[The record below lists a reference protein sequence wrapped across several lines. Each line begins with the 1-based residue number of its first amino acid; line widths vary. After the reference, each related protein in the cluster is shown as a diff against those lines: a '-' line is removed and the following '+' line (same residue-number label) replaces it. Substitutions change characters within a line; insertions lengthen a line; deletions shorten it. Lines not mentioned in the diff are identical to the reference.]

1 MRPRVTVFWRLVV
14 GLAAVSVLA
23 MAATAAFLYVRFD
36 SIDTRFRD
44 DTLRSF
50 AEILARDIQSSKEPI
65 PIAVEATA
73 DRISEAGGTFAIIS
87 PTRGVIASSN
97 GINSALF
104 PLEQVNERLFVLPR
118 TLRNKRPVYGLSL
131 RIPDQSQPFFVQVA
145 FPSNPVVYDSVLE
158 EFIQDVA
165 WIWFVFL
172 LVILATN
179 LVVARIALKPLG
191 EAVREVERIGPGSVA
206 LRLTEG
212 KLPEDILVLV
222 RAVNQALGRL
232 QSGFRSLEEFVADV
246 AHELRTPLAVIKAQ
260 LAISEIP
267 LARVLEEDFFRM
279 ERLVQQL
286 LDRMRLNGIR
296 FEDDEVLELGEVAR
310 EVVGFLAPL
319 AIAKGRSV
327 EVLGGEKPVQIVGAR
342 DYIFRALRNLIE
354 NGIEYAPP
362 GSTVS
367 VIVNDPPSI
376 AVLDHGPGFSDAMLA
391 AQGRPCE
398 QFRSGR
404 QGGIGLGLSIVQ
416 RTMIAHKG
424 ELSIANHSEGALVTM
439 RFPAADRRSNRRRPP
454 QISQT
459 KNTKQP

>member
-1 MRPRVTVFWRLVV
+1 MRLRGTVFWRLVV

-50 AEILARDIQSSKEPI
+50 AETLARDIQSSQEPI
-65 PIAVEATA
+65 PTAVQSTA
-73 DRISEAGGTFAIIS
+73 ARISEAGGMFAIVS
-87 PTRGVIASSN
+87 PTQGVVASSS
-97 GINSALF
+97 GINAALF
-104 PLEQVNERLFVLPR
+104 PLEQLEERLFALPR

-131 RIPDQSQPFFVQVA
+131 RTHDRPQPLFVQVA
-145 FPSNPVVYDSVLE
+145 FPSNPVIYDSVLE

-172 LVILATN
+172 LGILGTN
-179 LVVARIALKPLG
+179 LAVARIALKPLG
-191 EAVREVERIGPGSVA
+191 EAVEQVERIGPGSVTI
-206 LRLTEG
+206 RLTEG
-212 KLPEDILVLV
+212 KLPGDVLVLV
-222 RAVNQALGRL
+222 KAVNHALDRL

-260 LAISEIP
+260 LAVSDTP
-267 LARVLEEDFFRM
+267 LARVLEQDFFRM

-296 FEDDEVLELGEVAR
+296 FETDDVVELGEVAR
-310 EVVGFLAPL
+310 EVVSFLAPL
-319 AIAKGRSV
+319 AIAKGRSI
-327 EVLGGEKPVQIVGAR
+327 EVLGGELPIQIVGAR

-354 NGIEYAPP
+354 NGIEYTPP
-362 GSTVS
+362 DSTVS
-367 VIVNDPPSI
+367 VILSDAPSI
-376 AVLDHGPGFSDAMLA
+376 AVLDHGSGFPPAMLV
-391 AQGRPCE
+391 AQGRPRE

-404 QGGIGLGLSIVQ
+404 QGGVGLGLSIVQ

-424 ELSIANHSEGALVTM
+424 ELEIANHSEGALVTM
-439 RFPAADRRSNRRRPP
+439 RFPATDRIP
-454 QISQT
+454 I
-459 KNTKQP
+459 

>member
-1 MRPRVTVFWRLVV
+1 MRLRGTVFGRLVF
-14 GLAAVSVLA
+14 GLGAVSVLA

-36 SIDTRFRD
+36 LIDTRFRD

-50 AEILARDIQSSKEPI
+50 AEILARDIQSSTEPV

-73 DRISEAGGTFAIIS
+73 DRISEAGGTFAVIS
-87 PTRGVIASSN
+87 PTQGVIASSS
-97 GINSALF
+97 GISAALF
-104 PLEQVNERLFVLPR
+104 PLEQVDERLFALPR

-131 RIPDQSQPFFVQVA
+131 RIHDRPQPLFVQVA

-191 EAVREVERIGPGSVA
+191 EAAEQVERIGPGSVSI
-206 LRLTEG
+206 RLKEG
-212 KLPEDILVLV
+212 KLPGDILVLV
-222 RAVNQALGRL
+222 KAVNQALDRL

-260 LAISEIP
+260 LAVSATP
-267 LARVLEEDFFRM
+267 LARVLEQDFYRM

-286 LDRMRLNGIR
+286 LDRMRLNGIW
-296 FEDDEVLELGEVAR
+296 FEVDEMLELGEVAR
-310 EVVGFLAPL
+310 EVAGFLAPL
-319 AIAKGRSV
+319 AIAKGRSI
-327 EVLGGEKPVQIVGAR
+327 EVLGGEMPVKIVGAR
-342 DYIFRALRNLIE
+342 DYIFRALRNLVE
-354 NGIEYAPP
+354 NGIEHAPP
-362 GSTVS
+362 ESTVS
-367 VIVNDPPSI
+367 VIVNDAPSI
-376 AVLDHGPGFSDAMLA
+376 AVRDHGPGFSAAMLA
-391 AQGRPCE
+391 AQGHPLE

-404 QGGIGLGLSIVQ
+404 QGGVGLGLSIVQ

-424 ELSIANHSEGALVTM
+424 ELEIANHSEGAVVTM
-439 RFPAADRRSNRRRPP
+439 RFPPHD
-454 QISQT
+454 
-459 KNTKQP
+459 

>member
-1 MRPRVTVFWRLVV
+1 MRFRGTVFWRLVV

-50 AEILARDIQSSKEPI
+50 AETLARDIQSSQEPI
-65 PIAVEATA
+65 PIAVQPTA
-73 DRISEAGGTFAIIS
+73 ARISEAGGTFAIVS
-87 PTRGVIASSN
+87 PTQGVVASSD
-97 GINSALF
+97 GISAALF
-104 PLEQVNERLFVLPR
+104 PLEQVDERLFALPR
-118 TLRNKRPVYGLSL
+118 MLRNKRPVYGLSL
-131 RIPDQSQPFFVQVA
+131 RINDRSQPLFAQVA
-145 FPSNPVVYDSVLE
+145 FPSSPVLYDSVLE

-172 LVILATN
+172 LAILATN

-191 EAVREVERIGPGSVA
+191 EAVEQVERIGPGSVTI
-206 LRLTEG
+206 RLTEG
-212 KLPEDILVLV
+212 KLPGDVLVLV
-222 RAVNQALGRL
+222 KAVNHALDRL

-260 LAISEIP
+260 LAVSEMP
-267 LARVLEEDFFRM
+267 LARLLEQDFLRM

-296 FEDDEVLELGEVAR
+296 FEADDVIELGEVAR

-319 AIAKGRSV
+319 AIARGRSI
-327 EVLGGEKPVQIVGAR
+327 EVLGGELPVQIVGAR

-354 NGIEYAPP
+354 NGIEYTPVD
-362 GSTVS
+362 STVS
-367 VIVNDPPSI
+367 VILSGTPSI
-376 AVLDHGPGFSDAMLA
+376 AVRDHGPGFPPAMLA
-391 AQGRPCE
+391 AQGRPRE

-404 QGGIGLGLSIVQ
+404 QGGVGLGLSIVQ

-424 ELSIANHSEGALVTM
+424 ELEIANYSEGALVTM
-439 RFPAADRRSNRRRPP
+439 RFPARDRIP
-454 QISQT
+454 
-459 KNTKQP
+459 K

>member
-1 MRPRVTVFWRLVV
+1 MRFRGTVFWRLLI

-50 AEILARDIQSSKEPI
+50 AETLAQDIQSSQEPI
-65 PIAVEATA
+65 PIAVQSTA
-73 DRISEAGGTFAIIS
+73 ARISEAGGTFAIVS
-87 PTRGVIASSN
+87 PTQGVVASSG
-97 GINSALF
+97 GINAALF
-104 PLEQVNERLFVLPR
+104 PLDQVDERLFALPR

-131 RIPDQSQPFFVQVA
+131 RIHGRPLPLFVQVA
-145 FPSNPVVYDSVLE
+145 FPANPVLYDSVLE

-172 LVILATN
+172 LGILATN
-179 LVVARIALKPLG
+179 LAVARIALKPLG
-191 EAVREVERIGPGSVA
+191 EAVEQVERIGLGSVTI
-206 LRLTEG
+206 RLTEG
-212 KLPEDILVLV
+212 KMPGDVLVLV
-222 RAVNQALGRL
+222 QAVNHALDRL

-260 LAISEIP
+260 LAVSETP
-267 LARVLEEDFFRM
+267 LARVLEQDFFSM

-296 FEDDEVLELGEVAR
+296 FEADDVIELGEVAR

-319 AIAKGRSV
+319 AIARGRSI
-327 EVLGGEKPVQIVGAR
+327 EVLGGELPVQIVGAR

-354 NGIEYAPP
+354 NGIEHTPVD
-362 GSTVS
+362 STVS
-367 VIVNDPPSI
+367 VILSGTPSI
-376 AVLDHGPGFSDAMLA
+376 AVRDHGPGFPPAMLV
-391 AQGRPCE
+391 AQGRPQE

-404 QGGIGLGLSIVQ
+404 QGGVGLGLSIVQ
-416 RTMIAHKG
+416 RTMIAHQG
-424 ELSIANHSEGALVTM
+424 ELEIANYSEGALVTM
-439 RFPAADRRSNRRRPP
+439 RFPARD
-454 QISQT
+454 QLLG
-459 KNTKQP
+459 

>member
-1 MRPRVTVFWRLVV
+1 MTMRFRGTVFWRLIV

-50 AEILARDIQSSKEPI
+50 AETLARDIQSSQEPI
-65 PIAVEATA
+65 PIAVQPTA
-73 DRISEAGGTFAIIS
+73 ARISEAGGTFAIVS
-87 PTRGVIASSN
+87 PTQGVVASSA
-97 GINSALF
+97 GINAALF
-104 PLEQVNERLFVLPR
+104 PLEQVDERLFALPR

-131 RIPDQSQPFFVQVA
+131 RINDWPQPLFSQVA
-145 FPSNPVVYDSVLE
+145 FPSSPVLYDSVLE

-165 WIWFVFL
+165 WIWPVFL

-179 LVVARIALKPLG
+179 LMVARIALKPLG
-191 EAVREVERIGPGSVA
+191 EAVEQVERIGPGSVTI
-206 LRLTEG
+206 RLTEG
-212 KLPEDILVLV
+212 KMPGDVLVLV
-222 RAVNQALGRL
+222 QAVNHALDRL

-260 LAISEIP
+260 LAVAETP
-267 LARVLEEDFFRM
+267 LARVLEQDFFRM

-296 FEDDEVLELGEVAR
+296 FEADDVIELGEVAR

-319 AIAKGRSV
+319 AIARGRSI
-327 EVLGGEKPVQIVGAR
+327 EVLGGELPVQIVGAR

-354 NGIEYAPP
+354 NGIEHTPVD
-362 GSTVS
+362 STVS
-367 VIVNDPPSI
+367 VILSGTPSI
-376 AVLDHGPGFSDAMLA
+376 AVRDHGPGFPPAMLV
-391 AQGRPCE
+391 AQGRPQE

-404 QGGIGLGLSIVQ
+404 QGGVGLGLSIVQ
-416 RTMIAHKG
+416 RTMIAHQG
-424 ELSIANHSEGALVTM
+424 ELEIANYSEGALVTM
-439 RFPAADRRSNRRRPP
+439 RFPARD
-454 QISQT
+454 QLLG
-459 KNTKQP
+459 

>member
-1 MRPRVTVFWRLVV
+1 MRPRGTVFWRLVV

-50 AEILARDIQSSKEPI
+50 AEILARDIQSSKESI
-65 PIAVEATA
+65 PVAIESTA
-73 DRISEAGGTFAIIS
+73 ERISEAGGTFAIVS
-87 PTRGVIASSN
+87 PTQGVIAGSN

-104 PLEQVNERLFVLPR
+104 PLEQVDERLFVLPR

-131 RIPDQSQPFFVQVA
+131 RINDPPQPLFVQVA

-179 LVVARIALKPLG
+179 LVVARIALKPLV
-191 EAVREVERIGPGSVA
+191 EAVQQVERIGPGSVT
-206 LRLTEG
+206 LRLEEG

-222 RAVNQALGRL
+222 KAVNQALDRL

-260 LAISEIP
+260 LAVSETP
-267 LARVLEEDFFRM
+267 LARVLEEDFSRM

-296 FEDDEVLELGEVAR
+296 FEADELLELGDVAR
-310 EVVGFLAPL
+310 EVAGFLAPL
-319 AIAKGRSV
+319 AIAKGRSI
-327 EVLGGEKPVQIVGAR
+327 EVLGGEMPVKIVGAR
-342 DYIFRALRNLIE
+342 DYIFRALRNLVE
-354 NGIEYAPP
+354 NGIEHAPLQ
-362 GSTVS
+362 STVS
-367 VIVNDPPSI
+367 VIVNNAPSI
-376 AVLDHGPGFSDAMLA
+376 AVQDHGPGFSAAILA
-391 AQGRPCE
+391 AQGRPQE

-404 QGGIGLGLSIVQ
+404 QGGVGLGLSIVQ

-424 ELSIANHSEGALVTM
+424 ELEIANHSEGAVVTM
-439 RFPAADRRSNRRRPP
+439 WFPPHG
-454 QISQT
+454 
-459 KNTKQP
+459 

>member
-1 MRPRVTVFWRLVV
+1 MRLRGTVFWRLVV

-23 MAATAAFLYVRFD
+23 MVATAAFLYVRFE

-50 AEILARDIQSSKEPI
+50 AEILERDIQSSDEPI
-65 PIAVEATA
+65 PVAVQSTAARIA
-73 DRISEAGGTFAIIS
+73 EAGGTFAVVS
-87 PTRGVIASSN
+87 PTKGVVASSS
-97 GINSALF
+97 GIVAALF
-104 PLEQVNERLFVLPR
+104 PLEQVEERLFVLPR

-131 RIPDQSQPFFVQVA
+131 RISDQSQPLFVQVA
-145 FPSNPVVYDSVLE
+145 FPSNPVLYNSVLE

-172 LVILATN
+172 LGILATN
-179 LVVARIALKPLG
+179 LAVARIALKPLG
-191 EAVREVERIGPGSVA
+191 EAVEQVERIGPGSVTI
-206 LRLTEG
+206 RLAEG
-212 KLPEDILVLV
+212 KLPGDVLVLV
-222 RAVNQALGRL
+222 KAVNHALDRL

-260 LAISEIP
+260 LAVSDTP
-267 LARVLEEDFFRM
+267 LARVLEQDFSGM

-296 FEDDEVLELGEVAR
+296 FEADDLLDLGEVAR

-319 AIAKGRSV
+319 AIARGRSI
-327 EVLGGEKPVQIVGAR
+327 EVLGGERPVQIVGAR

-354 NGIEYAPP
+354 NGIEHTPP
-362 GSTVS
+362 GSVVS
-367 VIVNDPPSI
+367 VIVSDAPSI
-376 AVLDHGPGFSDAMLA
+376 AVRDRGPGFPAAMLA
-391 AQGRPCE
+391 TQGLPQE

-404 QGGIGLGLSIVQ
+404 QGGVGLGLSIVQ

-424 ELSIANHSEGALVTM
+424 KLEIANYSEGAQITM
-439 RFPAADRRSNRRRPP
+439 RFPP
-454 QISQT
+454 T
-459 KNTKQP
+459 G

>member
-1 MRPRVTVFWRLVV
+1 MRFRGTVFWRLVV

-50 AEILARDIQSSKEPI
+50 AETLARDIQSSQEPI
-65 PIAVEATA
+65 PIAVQPTA
-73 DRISEAGGTFAIIS
+73 ARISEAGGTFAIVS
-87 PTRGVIASSN
+87 PTQGVVASSG
-97 GINSALF
+97 GIRAALF
-104 PLEQVNERLFVLPR
+104 PLEQVDERLFALPR
-118 TLRNKRPVYGLSL
+118 MLRSKRPVYGLSL
-131 RIPDQSQPFFVQVA
+131 RINDRPQPLFAQVA
-145 FPSNPVVYDSVLE
+145 FPSSPVLYDSVLE

-172 LVILATN
+172 LIILATN

-191 EAVREVERIGPGSVA
+191 EAVEQVERIGPGSVTI
-206 LRLTEG
+206 RLTEG
-212 KLPEDILVLV
+212 KLPGDVLVLV
-222 RAVNQALGRL
+222 KAVNHALDRL

-260 LAISEIP
+260 LAVSEMP
-267 LARVLEEDFFRM
+267 LARLLEQDFLRM

-296 FEDDEVLELGEVAR
+296 FEADDVIELGEVAR

-319 AIAKGRSV
+319 AIAKGRSI
-327 EVLGGEKPVQIVGAR
+327 EVLGGEIPVQIVGAR

-354 NGIEYAPP
+354 NGIEYTPP
-362 GSTVS
+362 DSTVS
-367 VIVNDPPSI
+367 VILSGAPSI
-376 AVLDHGPGFSDAMLA
+376 AVRDHGPGFPVAMLA
-391 AQGRPCE
+391 AQGRPRE

-404 QGGIGLGLSIVQ
+404 QGGVGLGLSIVQ

-424 ELSIANHSEGALVTM
+424 ELEIANHSEGALVTM
-439 RFPAADRRSNRRRPP
+439 RFSSRDRLLG
-454 QISQT
+454 
-459 KNTKQP
+459 

>member
-1 MRPRVTVFWRLVV
+1 MRLRGTVFWRLVV

-50 AEILARDIQSSKEPI
+50 AETLARDIESSQEPI
-65 PIAVEATA
+65 QIAVQSTA
-73 DRISEAGGTFAIIS
+73 ARISEAGGMFAVAS
-87 PTRGVIASSN
+87 LTEGVIAGSS
-97 GINSALF
+97 GINAALF
-104 PLEQVNERLFVLPR
+104 PLERIDERLFALPR

-131 RIPDQSQPFFVQVA
+131 RINDRPQPLFVQVA
-145 FPSNPVVYDSVLE
+145 FPTSPVLYDSVLE

-172 LVILATN
+172 LVMLATN

-191 EAVREVERIGPGSVA
+191 EAVDQVERIGPGSVTI
-206 LRLTEG
+206 RLTEG
-212 KLPEDILVLV
+212 KLPGDVLVLV
-222 RAVNQALGRL
+222 KAVNHALDRL

-260 LAISEIP
+260 LAVSATP
-267 LARVLEEDFFRM
+267 LARVLEEDFLKM

-296 FEDDEVLELGEVAR
+296 FEADEVLELGEVAR
-310 EVVGFLAPL
+310 EVAGFLAPL
-319 AIAKGRSV
+319 AIAKGRSI
-327 EVLGGEKPVQIVGAR
+327 EVLGSEMPVHVVGAR

-362 GSTVS
+362 DSTVS
-367 VIVNDPPSI
+367 VILSDAPSI
-376 AVLDHGPGFSDAMLA
+376 AVRDYGPGFPAAMLA
-391 AQGRPCE
+391 AQERPPE

-404 QGGIGLGLSIVQ
+404 QGGVGLGLSI
-416 RTMIAHKG
+416 
-424 ELSIANHSEGALVTM
+424 
-439 RFPAADRRSNRRRPP
+439 
-454 QISQT
+454 
-459 KNTKQP
+459 

>member
-1 MRPRVTVFWRLVV
+1 MTMRLRGTTVFWRLVV

-50 AEILARDIQSSKEPI
+50 AEILARDIQSSQEPI
-65 PIAVEATA
+65 PIAVQSTA
-73 DRISEAGGTFAIIS
+73 ARISEAGGTFAVVS
-87 PTRGVIASSN
+87 PTQGVIASAS
-97 GINSALF
+97 GINAALF
-104 PLEQVNERLFVLPR
+104 PLEQVDERLFVLPR

-131 RIPDQSQPFFVQVA
+131 RIHDRPQPLFVQVA
-145 FPSNPVVYDSVLE
+145 FPSSPVLYDSVLE

-191 EAVREVERIGPGSVA
+191 EAVEQVERIGPGSVTI
-206 LRLTEG
+206 RLTEG
-212 KLPEDILVLV
+212 KLPGDVLVLV
-222 RAVNQALGRL
+222 KAVNHALDRL

-260 LAISEIP
+260 LAVSETP
-267 LARVLEEDFFRM
+267 LARVLEQDFFRM

-296 FEDDEVLELGEVAR
+296 FEADEMLELGDVAR
-310 EVVGFLAPL
+310 EVAGFLAPL
-319 AIAKGRSV
+319 AIAKGRSI
-327 EVLGGEKPVQIVGAR
+327 EVLGGEIPVQIVGAR
-342 DYIFRALRNLIE
+342 DYVFRALRNLIE

-362 GSTVS
+362 DSTVS
-367 VIVNDPPSI
+367 VIVNDAPSI
-376 AVLDHGPGFSDAMLA
+376 VVRDHGPGFPAAMLA
-391 AQGRPCE
+391 AQGRPRE

-404 QGGIGLGLSIVQ
+404 QGGVGLGLSIVQ

-424 ELSIANHSEGALVTM
+424 ELEIANHSEGAVVTM
-439 RFPAADRRSNRRRPP
+439 RFPSSDG
-454 QISQT
+454 ILT
-459 KNTKQP
+459 

>member
-1 MRPRVTVFWRLVV
+1 MTMRGRGTTVFWRLVV

-23 MAATAAFLYVRFD
+23 MAATAGFLYVRFD

-50 AEILARDIQSSKEPI
+50 AEILARDIQSSREPI
-65 PIAVEATA
+65 PTAVESTA
-73 DRISEAGGTFAIIS
+73 ARISEAGGTFAVVS
-87 PTRGVIASSN
+87 PTQGVIASSN
-97 GINSALF
+97 GINAALF
-104 PLEQVNERLFVLPR
+104 PLEQVDERLFVLPR

-131 RIPDQSQPFFVQVA
+131 RMHDRPQPLFVQVA
-145 FPSNPVVYDSVLE
+145 FPPNPVLYDSVLE

-191 EAVREVERIGPGSVA
+191 EAVEQVERIGPGSVA
-206 LRLTEG
+206 IRLTEG
-212 KLPEDILVLV
+212 KLPGDVLVLV
-222 RAVNQALGRL
+222 KAVNHALDRL
-232 QSGFRSLEEFVADV
+232 QSGFRSLEEFVSDV

-260 LAISEIP
+260 LAVSTTP
-267 LARVLEEDFFRM
+267 LARVLEQDFSRM

-296 FEDDEVLELGEVAR
+296 FEADEVLELGEVAR

-319 AIAKGRSV
+319 AIAKGRSI
-327 EVLGGEKPVQIVGAR
+327 EVLGGEMPVHIVGAR

-362 GSTVS
+362 ESTVS
-367 VIVNDPPSI
+367 VIVNDAPSI
-376 AVLDHGPGFSDAMLA
+376 AVRDHGPGFPAAMLA
-391 AQGRPCE
+391 AQGHPQE

-404 QGGIGLGLSIVQ
+404 QGGVGLGLSIVQ

-424 ELSIANHSEGALVTM
+424 ELEIANYSEGAVVTM
-439 RFPAADRRSNRRRPP
+439 RFPSSDRIPE
-454 QISQT
+454 
-459 KNTKQP
+459 

>member
-1 MRPRVTVFWRLVV
+1 MRLRGTVFGRLVV
-14 GLAAVSVLA
+14 GLGAVSVFA

-50 AEILARDIQSSKEPI
+50 AEILARDIQLSQEPI
-65 PIAVEATA
+65 PIAVQSTA
-73 DRISEAGGTFAIIS
+73 ARIAEAGGTFAIVS
-87 PTRGVIASSN
+87 PTQGVIASSR
-97 GINSALF
+97 GINAALF
-104 PLEQVNERLFVLPR
+104 PLEQVDERLFVLPR

-131 RIPDQSQPFFVQVA
+131 RMHDRPQSLFVQVA
-145 FPSNPVVYDSVLE
+145 FPSNPVLYDSVLE

-165 WIWFVFL
+165 WIWFLFL

-191 EAVREVERIGPGSVA
+191 EAVEQVERIGPGSVTI
-206 LRLTEG
+206 RLKEG
-212 KLPEDILVLV
+212 KLPEDVLVLV
-222 RAVNQALGRL
+222 KAVNHALDRL

-260 LAISEIP
+260 LAVSATP

-296 FEDDEVLELGEVAR
+296 FEADETLELGEVAR
-310 EVVGFLAPL
+310 EVAGFLAPL
-319 AIAKGRSV
+319 AIAKGRSI
-327 EVLGGEKPVQIVGAR
+327 EVLGGEMPVKIVGAR
-342 DYIFRALRNLIE
+342 DYIFRALRNLVE
-354 NGIEYAPP
+354 NGIEHAPP
-362 GSTVS
+362 ESTVS
-367 VIVNDPPSI
+367 VIVNDAPSI
-376 AVLDHGPGFSDAMLA
+376 AVRDHGPGFSAAMLA
-391 AQGRPCE
+391 AQGRPQE

-404 QGGIGLGLSIVQ
+404 QGGVGLGLSIVQ

-424 ELSIANHSEGALVTM
+424 ELEITNHSEGAVVTM
-439 RFPAADRRSNRRRPP
+439 RFPPHD
-454 QISQT
+454 
-459 KNTKQP
+459 

>member
-1 MRPRVTVFWRLVV
+1 MRVRGTVFWRLVV
-14 GLAAVSVLA
+14 GLATVSVLA
-23 MAATAAFLYVRFD
+23 MVVTAVFLYVRFN
-36 SIDTRFRD
+36 SIGTRFRD

-50 AEILARDIQSSKEPI
+50 AEILARDIQSSQEPI
-65 PIAVEATA
+65 SIAVQSTA
-73 DRISEAGGTFAIIS
+73 ARIAEAGGTFAVVS
-87 PTRGVIASSN
+87 PTQGVIASSS
-97 GINSALF
+97 GINAALF
-104 PLEQVNERLFVLPR
+104 PLEQVDERLFALPR

-131 RIPDQSQPFFVQVA
+131 RIHDRPQPLFVQVA

-191 EAVREVERIGPGSVA
+191 EAAQQVERIGPGSVSI
-206 LRLTEG
+206 RLTEG
-212 KLPEDILVLV
+212 KLPGDILVLV
-222 RAVNQALGRL
+222 KAVNQALDRL

-267 LARVLEEDFFRM
+267 LARVLEQDFFRM

-296 FEDDEVLELGEVAR
+296 FEDDEVLELGDVAR

-319 AIAKGRSV
+319 AIAKGRSI
-327 EVLGGEKPVQIVGAR
+327 EVLGGEMPVQVVGAR
-342 DYIFRALRNLIE
+342 DYVFRALRNLIE

-362 GSTVS
+362 DSTVS
-367 VIVNDPPSI
+367 VIVNDAPSI
-376 AVLDHGPGFSDAMLA
+376 AVRDCGPGFPAVMLA
-391 AQGRPCE
+391 AQGRPQE

-404 QGGIGLGLSIVQ
+404 QGGVGLGLSIVQ
-416 RTMIAHKG
+416 RTMIAHNG
-424 ELSIANHSEGALVTM
+424 ELEIANHSEGAVVTM
-439 RFPAADRRSNRRRPP
+439 RFPARDR
-454 QISQT
+454 T
-459 KNTKQP
+459 AFAVK